1 MVIMTRKQFNAELN
15 KVYEHAYFVGLTVG
29 KQEGVMSRYTPNEL
43 REILGLE
50 PVKEDANEN

>member
-1 MVIMTRKQFNAELN
+1 MTQKQFNAELN
-15 KVYEHAYFVGLTVG
+15 KVYDHAYFVGLTIG

-50 PVKEDANEN
+50 PIKENVNEN